1 MVAALNDIILAKGAS
16 GIDVEPFVDAAT
28 MEMMAARKFTQLHTV
43 IISRDADAAFLH
55 VSGKLMSD
63 EKI

>member
-16 GIDVEPFVDAAT
+16 RIGVEPFVDAAT
-28 MEMMAARKFTQLHTV
+28 VEMMATRKFTKIYTV
-43 IISRDADAAFLH
+43 IISRDADAASLH
-55 VSGKLMSD
+55 VPGKLMSD